1 METDP
6 RPRRAEG
13 AADLETFLVEWKP
26 NPPTPSR
33 RGRTPLETFLVEWK
47 LLPPPCY
54 SPTGYPLKPS

>member
-47 LLPPPCY
+47 RGKQMGVLLGVPP
-54 SPTGYPLKPS
+54 